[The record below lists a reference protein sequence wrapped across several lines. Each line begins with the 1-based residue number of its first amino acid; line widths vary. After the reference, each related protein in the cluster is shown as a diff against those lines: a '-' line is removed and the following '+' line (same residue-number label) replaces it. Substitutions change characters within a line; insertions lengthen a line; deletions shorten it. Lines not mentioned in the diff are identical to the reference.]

1 MSFLHTLRHQ
11 KFLPFAV
18 IFGTLSVGIL
28 IGTLLDGQSAPA
40 QAQGGSHPEDAALLK
55 VPPLEHIGN
64 EFTALANQVEPSVVH
79 IAVELR
85 VPEAPQGVSSEGG
98 AEGNLPDFLDRL
110 FPDGI
115 PEGVIPRGGGG
126 QPQMPRRGGA
136 AAGTGFIVDPAGYI
150 VTNRHVVEDAAKITV
165 RTHGTNNEEFRARV
179 VGTDNETDLA
189 VLKIDPGRP
198 MPAVK
203 IGNSD
208 AVQVGD
214 WAVAIGSPFGL
225 EATVTAGIVS
235 ALDRGR
241 DEVGD
246 AQQFQDF
253 IQTDAAI
260 NPGNSGGPLLNIRGE
275 VIGVNT
281 AIATRSGAS
290 AGVGFALPSNMIVRV
305 YNDLVRYGQVRRGS
319 IGVTLAGTI
328 QNRDDITLKA
338 MGLDHGAIVEV
349 VTDGGPAD
357 QAGLKPRD
365 IILAVNGDEV
375 ANTERLIAKVADLPL
390 DRPARLTID
399 RSGKILDLD
408 VTIADR
414 MVIYK
419 DRTEIVGK
427 RIETLDDESHEAA
440 AGSVKFGI
448 QLRPNLT
455 PQEAEMLE
463 GRKGVVVS
471 DILEG
476 SFAEEV
482 GLQPND
488 VIDTINRMSV
498 GTIDD
503 IRHLQEDLLPG
514 DAVAFHVVRMT
525 PDGDHAGQFLSGI
538 LPTK

>member
-1 MSFLHTLRHQ
+1 MSFLHTLRRQ
-11 KFLPFAV
+11 TFVPFV
-18 IFGTLSVGIL
+18 LIFGTLAVGIL
-28 IGTLLDGQSAPA
+28 IGTLLDSHSSSA
-40 QAQGGSHPEDAALLK
+40 QAQAVRPPEDAALLQ
-55 VPPLEHIGN
+55 VPPLEHIGS

-85 VPEAPQGVSSEGG
+85 APEPPAGVSSDGG
-98 AEGNLPDFLDRL
+98 SSGDLPDFLDRL
-110 FPDGI
+110 FPKGI
-115 PEGVIPRGGGG
+115 PEGMIPPGGL
-126 QPQMPRRGGA
+126 PQMPRRGGA
-136 AAGTGFIVDPAGYI
+136 AAGTGFIVDPSGYI
-150 VTNRHVVEDAAKITV
+150 VTNRHVVEEAAKITV
-165 RTHGTNNEEFRARV
+165 RTHSGKNEEYRARV

-189 VLKIDPGRP
+189 VLKIDAGKPL
-198 MPAVK
+198 PAVK

-290 AGVGFALPSNMIVRV
+290 AGVGFALPSNMVVRV

-319 IGVTLAGTI
+319 IGVTLAGTV
-328 QNRDDITLKA
+328 QNHDDITLKA
-338 MGLDHGAIVEV
+338 MGLDHGAIVELV
-349 VTDGGPAD
+349 AEGGPAD
-357 QAGLKPRD
+357 QAGLKARD
-365 IILAVNGDEV
+365 IILAVNGEDV
-375 ANTERLIAKVADLPL
+375 ADTERLIAQVADLPL
-390 DRPARLTID
+390 DEPARLTID
-399 RSGKILDLD
+399 RGGEMLDID

-419 DRTEIVGK
+419 DKEEIVGR
-427 RIETLDDESHEAA
+427 RIETLEDEPREAA
-440 AGSVKFGI
+440 AGTVKFGI
-448 QLRPNLT
+448 QLRSNLT
-455 PQEAEMLE
+455 PQEVEMLG

-471 DILEG
+471 DIVED

-488 VIDTINRMSV
+488 VIDTINRTPV

-503 IRHLQEDLLPG
+503 IRQLQEGLLPG

-525 PDGDHAGQFLSGI
+525 PQGAAGQFLSGI
-538 LPTK
+538 LPAK